1 MSLAFLFHF
10 LCVQHVLD
18 INLSIIRSLRLCC
31 WITTSVVLFLFRCV
45 LEIWCGCIC
54 VVSVLQATPTLIQQH
69 SCKLLMMD
77 ILVSEI
83 CWAHK
88 KWNKVA
94 SDIMLVF
101 YSSAMNRCLRKYFV
115 QSAQNGCDKICLYI
129 QNCKKN
135 HEHYQS
141 DQTVLVEIFKPLISG
156 IRSRNLKNYLA
167 ILCETRE
174 DEICW
179 LEPPYSARFIAK

>member
-1 MSLAFLFHF
+1 
-10 LCVQHVLD
+10 
-18 INLSIIRSLRLCC
+18 
-31 WITTSVVLFLFRCV
+31 
-45 LEIWCGCIC
+45 
-54 VVSVLQATPTLIQQH
+54 
-69 SCKLLMMD
+69 
-77 ILVSEI
+77 
-83 CWAHK
+83 
-88 KWNKVA
+88 
-94 SDIMLVF
+94 MLVF

-174 DEICW
+174 DEIC
-179 LEPPYSARFIAK
+179 